1 MVMSVTLSEQED
13 IVLQTIANKLGKN
26 QDEILHEA
34 IRRYI
39 LLFQQKELA
48 IEDYG
53 SITDEELVM
62 MADLTFLELDEAE
75 AENAYA

>member
-1 MVMSVTLSEQED
+1 MVTSVTLSEQED
-13 IVLQTIANKLGKN
+13 IVLRTIAHKLGKN